1 MNKFYEINIILQWII
16 ALIMFLVMFLL
27 FTIWMKIVVENP
39 LICFSIFIVVP
50 LCQFLSTPFF
60 KLIGL
65 YNYLSP
71 MLLVFCAS
79 DKKYDLHNGTSFDYL
94 FVMQKYK
101 PGKKFR
107 GKIWDYYIIGLL
119 KIIEKIENK
128 SLSENVVVRGSSY
141 FFSDRTAKMLG
152 FKLSKTNMFEKLNI
166 LANYLDLLWMY
177 SLAQGKIAFPNLNN
191 IKTAEIKGTD
201 LVANKAKL
209 KELSSYLKRST

>member
-1 MNKFYEINIILQWII
+1 MNKFYEINKILQWII

>member
-1 MNKFYEINIILQWII
+1 MNKFYEINKILQWII
-16 ALIMFLVMFLL
+16 ALIMFLVMFVL
-27 FTIWMKIVVENP
+27 FTSWMKIVVENP

-71 MLLVFCAS
+71 MLLVFAAS

-94 FVMQKYK
+94 FVMRKYK
-101 PGKKFR
+101 PGKKWR

-141 FFSDRTAKMLG
+141 FFSDRTAKILG

-191 IKTAEIKGTD
+191 IKTAEIKGAD

-209 KELSSYLKRST
+209 KTLSSHFKRST

>member
-1 MNKFYEINIILQWII
+1 MNKFYEINKILQWII
-16 ALIMFLVMFLL
+16 ALIMFLVMFVL

-50 LCQFLSTPFF
+50 LGQFLSTPFF
-60 KLIGL
+60 KLIGF

-71 MLLVFCAS
+71 MLLVFGAS

-101 PGKKFR
+101 PGEKWR
-107 GKIWDYYIIGLL
+107 GKILDYYILGLL

-128 SLSENVVVRGSSY
+128 SLSENVVIRGSSY
-141 FFSDRTAKMLG
+141 FFSDRTAKRLG
-152 FKLSKTNMFEKLNI
+152 FKLSKTNMGEKLNI

-177 SLAQGKIAFPNLNN
+177 SLAQGKIAFPSLNN
-191 IKTAEIKGTD
+191 IKTAEIKGAD

-209 KELSSYLKRST
+209 KALSSYLKRGP

>member
-1 MNKFYEINIILQWII
+1 MNKFYEINKILQWII
-16 ALIMFLVMFLL
+16 ALIMFLVMFVL

-71 MLLVFCAS
+71 MLLVFGAS

-101 PGKKFR
+101 PGKEFR

-141 FFSDRTAKMLG
+141 FFSDRTAKRLG
-152 FKLSKTNMFEKLNI
+152 FKLSKTNMFEKC
-166 LANYLDLLWMY
+166 MY
-177 SLAQGKIAFPNLNN
+177 SLAPGKIAFPRLNN

-209 KELSSYLKRST
+209 KALSSYHNFVQTEEVSIR

>member
-1 MNKFYEINIILQWII
+1 MNKFYEINKILQWII
-16 ALIMFLVMFLL
+16 ALIMFLVMFVL

-50 LCQFLSTPFF
+50 LGQFLSTPFF
-60 KLIGL
+60 KLIGF

-71 MLLVFCAS
+71 MLLVFGAS

-101 PGKKFR
+101 PGKEFR

-141 FFSDRTAKMLG
+141 FFSDRTAKRLG

-166 LANYLDLLWMY
+166 LVNYLDLLWMY
-177 SLAQGKIAFPNLNN
+177 SLAQGKIAFPRLNN

-209 KELSSYLKRST
+209 KALSAYKRST

>member
-1 MNKFYEINIILQWII
+1 
-16 ALIMFLVMFLL
+16 
-27 FTIWMKIVVENP
+27 
-39 LICFSIFIVVP
+39 
-50 LCQFLSTPFF
+50 
-60 KLIGL
+60 
-65 YNYLSP
+65 
-71 MLLVFCAS
+71 MLLVFGAS

-177 SLAQGKIAFPNLNN
+177 SLAQVAFPNLNN